1 MEWASNPE
9 PKLCKRVGIGFREK
23 GAYDYSKQ
31 EHDLSE
37 RGSSRSGEGS
47 HPYYAL
53 SAEGSYAKASTKGC
67 LIPRTSMMSADTV
80 A

>member
-9 PKLCKRVGIGFREK
+9 PKLCRRVGIGFREK
-23 GAYDYSKQ
+23 GAYDDSKQ

-47 HPYYAL
+47 HLYYAL
-53 SAEGSYAKASTKGC
+53 SVEGSYAKAGAKRRM
-67 LIPRTSMMSADTV
+67 IPRMSMINPDTV